1 MNSKKKFITN
11 PYGPVVLRIIIISNI
26 KVLVK
31 EVKTCQ
37 QKNILLKLS
46 PTRDIIINLQ
56 KYDAWKTQ
64 LAIAIYIIYS
74 KDWVTFFKKLNWF
87 RNKNEKENANERE
100 RQRERVMLFSIQFNC
115 FIANA
120 TRYQG
125 VKKITINSKNFD
137 DKCFQ
142 CATTIALNFEEI
154 KKYQRKVA
162 SIKPFINNYI

>member
-1 MNSKKKFITN
+1 MRRRT
-11 PYGPVVLRIIIISNI
+11 
-26 KVLVK
+26 
-31 EVKTCQ
+31 Q
-37 QKNILLKLS
+37 
-46 PTRDIIINLQ
+46 TR
-56 KYDAWKTQ
+56 
-64 LAIAIYIIYS
+64 
-74 KDWVTFFKKLNWF
+74 
-87 RNKNEKENANERE
+87 ERE

-125 VKKITINSKNFD
+125 IKKITINSKNFD